1 MNDEIANKE
10 GILTK
15 CRILIEKF
23 YPSKNPDEEENA
35 KYVMSIIC
43 NQAQILFEEAKKE
56 KEKASSKI
64 SEAFAK
70 KPPNQENEKIH

>member
-1 MNDEIANKE
+1 M
-10 GILTK
+10 

-35 KYVMSIIC
+35 KYVMSIIS

-64 SEAFAK
+64 SEAYAK
-70 KPPNQENEKIH
+70 KISKAYAKKSPNQEKEKIH